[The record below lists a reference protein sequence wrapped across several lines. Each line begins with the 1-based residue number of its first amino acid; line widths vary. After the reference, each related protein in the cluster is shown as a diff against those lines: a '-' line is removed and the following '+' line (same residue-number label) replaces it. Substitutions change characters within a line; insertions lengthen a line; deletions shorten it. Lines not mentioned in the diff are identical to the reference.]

1 MGLDVH
7 EVAGWPKG
15 TERPQKPHL
24 SLLRMGR
31 VLEPGIVATV
41 EPGCYFIPMLFNE
54 ALNDPVKSKYIN
66 KDVCLRMQKTVG
78 GVRIE
83 DDILI
88 TANGCENLSAHIPKE
103 IDEIEALMKA
113 R

>member
-1 MGLDVH
+1 MLDFPGHFLVIEGAIHSNTRQQCSSEWKVQCESEAGVHGMGLDVH

-24 SLLRMGR
+24 SL
-31 VLEPGIVATV
+31 
-41 EPGCYFIPMLFNE
+41 
-54 ALNDPVKSKYIN
+54 
-66 KDVCLRMQKTVG
+66 G